1 MHRSTTS
8 VTAPSRTN
16 SVPPSRVIQ
25 GRAEGAGTVPLLSDM
40 KASVPIWAVRPGT
53 ADCVR
58 GASRGMPVWL
68 LIRSCNGMEMTSCY
82 LSETSLAKGLGYLNR
97 APVRTQLKKL
107 RDVRGLLLEIPL
119 GRKKGTPRFL
129 SSVRFATEPV
139 RLRYWFPVI
148 ANRRLP
154 ALAEQFN
161 LGLEWLEG
169 AQARLAAHAR
179 ASVRLVDHLK
189 YECYDSDHS
198 SPSLWPP
205 DVQDAGEGG
214 REGAYSLGTDGS
226 SDVVGP
232 KRPRR
237 KRRRRKKEQGRGV
250 RSGSLE
256 SAAMLPRVEDMRENT
271 GGKMYTCHA
280 ATLATL
286 HSPTEG
292 AP

>member
-1 MHRSTTS
+1 MHRTTTS
-8 VTAPSRTN
+8 VTAPSVTN

-40 KASVPIWAVRPGT
+40 KASVPIWVVRPGT

-58 GASRGMPVWL
+58 DASRGMPVWL

-82 LSETSLAKGLGYLNR
+82 LSETSLAKGLGYLHR

-107 RDVRGLLLEIPL
+107 RGVPGLLLEIPL
-119 GRKKGTPRFL
+119 GRNKGTPRFL
-129 SSVRFATEPV
+129 PPLRFATEPV

-154 ALAEQFN
+154 AMAERFN

-169 AQARLAAHAR
+169 AQARLATHAR
-179 ASVRLVDHLK
+179 ASAQLLERLK
-189 YECYDSDHS
+189 SECYDSEHS
-198 SPSLWPP
+198 LSALWLP

-214 REGAYSLGTDGS
+214 REGAYSLDTDGS

-256 SAAMLPRVEDMRENT
+256 SAAMPSE
-271 GGKMYTCHA
+271 GGRHA
-280 ATLATL
+280 
-286 HSPTEG
+286 
-292 AP
+292 